1 MAPDSTCRNFSN
13 SGILITLYGSLRKQ
27 RTLAD
32 TTTGFP
38 AKWRLR
44 NEHRNSILMT
54 RHYPDLDSA
63 SDWLNQISH
72 AARPFSS
79 SIQIWVVTRHQ
90 YGIST
95 LVFRTS
101 FDGRKL
107 VLALPNV
114 GCFLRLLTRAIWVFR
129 SEINIIITNTLMQL
143 YVAGSIFQYI
153 VTVAYCYCSC
163 YCCYYFCSFFFK
175 YLYSFVTNMFK
186 MFQ

>member
-13 SGILITLYGSLRKQ
+13 SGILITLHGSLREQ
-27 RTLAD
+27 RTLGD

-38 AKWRLR
+38 AKWRLK
-44 NEHRNSILMT
+44 NERRSSILMT

-101 FDGRKL
+101 FGGRKL

-114 GCFLRLLTRAIWVFR
+114 GCFLRLLTPAIWVFG
-129 SEINIIITNTLMQL
+129 SEINIIITNTVMQL

-163 YCCYYFCSFFFK
+163 CCCYYFCSFFFK
-175 YLYSFVTNMFK
+175 YLYSFVTIMFK